1 MFRLIDNPCVESAR
15 YTPIIEDK
23 SQARV
28 KNWLRTKRQV
38 EDDRVLQLDLR
49 EPDVLVE
56 RTIADI
62 CARFGKVIS
71 VRLHRA
77 PTVFALIEMSTRAE
91 TFELV
96 ARLGGSTF
104 GVEAIVHVQQALLAV
119 NPMQSG

>member
-1 MFRLIDNPCVESAR
+1 M
-15 YTPIIEDK
+15 
-23 SQARV
+23 
-28 KNWLRTKRQV
+28 
-38 EDDRVLQLDLR
+38 LQLDLR
-49 EPDVLVE
+49 EPDVLLE
-56 RTIADI
+56 WTIAKI

-77 PTVFALIEMSTRAE
+77 PTVFALIEMCTRAE

-104 GVEAIVHVQQALLAV
+104 GVQAIVHVQQALLAV